1 MKSLASS
8 VDQYLSELP
17 DERRTALEAV
27 RQVILENLPAILLYI
42 GSHLVEFHHLKCS
55 RISDVPAD
63 QPLSMLTNS
72 CHYLFVCL
80 VTVTPQ

>member
-17 DERRTALEAV
+17 DERRTAIEAV

-42 GSHLVEFHHLKCS
+42 GSQLVEFYQLKRGRVS
-55 RISDVPAD
+55 NIPAN
-63 QPLSMLTNS
+63 QSLGMLANF
-72 CHYLFVCL
+72 CYYLVIFL
-80 VTVTPQ
+80 ITLTA